1 MPAGRRI
8 SRKEK
13 VKLKEAGWWQEPP
26 VLLRERLPVVER
38 VVLLLRH
45 KHDKMD

>member
-1 MPAGRRI
+1 MPAYRCVE
-8 SRKEK
+8 RKEK

-26 VLLRERLPVVER
+26 VLLRERLPVVEHA
-38 VVLLLRH
+38 VLLLRH